1 MELIDFFKR
10 YRHVAI
16 AFSGGVDSTYL
27 LYAAVNY
34 AEKVHAYYA
43 KSVFQP
49 QFELEDAKRI
59 AKQFCVDMTV
69 IEADVLLYPQI
80 VANTAER
87 CYFCKKLIFSKI
99 LEQAARD
106 GYGTLLDGTN
116 ASDDPGDRPGMRALK
131 ELSVLSPLRECGLTK
146 EEIRRRSKEAGL
158 FTWDKPAYACLST
171 RIQTGEPITK
181 EKLEYTEHAENFLF
195 SLGFSDFRVRMSGT
209 AAKLQVPASQIE
221 KVFENRKAI
230 VRELKRYYSAVTLD
244 LEARNE

>member
-116 ASDDPGDRPGMRALK
+116 AS
-131 ELSVLSPLRECGLTK
+131 T
-146 EEIRRRSKEAGL
+146 
-158 FTWDKPAYACLST
+158 T
-171 RIQTGEPITK
+171 R
-181 EKLEYTEHAENFLF
+181 
-195 SLGFSDFRVRMSGT
+195 
-209 AAKLQVPASQIE
+209 
-221 KVFENRKAI
+221 
-230 VRELKRYYSAVTLD
+230 
-244 LEARNE
+244 